1 MLRSVW
7 HSYECATMH
16 LLLEQALIT
25 TEGLLWTV
33 AFLMSFWSFSGNTD
47 SASASVNAAS
57 PVICKFL
64 GLYRARQSYFTV
76 LALKAFL
83 WFSRLSQ

>member
-7 HSYECATMH
+7 HSYECATMY
-16 LLLEQALIT
+16 LLLEQALFMA
-25 TEGLLWTV
+25 TEGVLCKV
-33 AFLMSFWSFSGNTD
+33 ALLMSFWSFSGNTD

-64 GLYRARQSYFTV
+64 ELQE
-76 LALKAFL
+76 LASHTL
-83 WFSRLSQ
+83 QY